1 MQIIVSAVKFDEKW
15 PILVS
20 LSLSSYEKSQEK
32 QVSGGGGGGI
42 RVGFVAVMG
51 DGSMIARIQW
61 VISHNPVRLSE
72 V

>member
-1 MQIIVSAVKFDEKW
+1 MQIIVSAVKFDEKS

-32 QVSGGGGGGI
+32 QVGGGGGI

-51 DGSMIARIQW
+51 DGSMIARIQ
-61 VISHNPVRLSE
+61 
-72 V
+72 